1 MMSVMIAFF
10 LCYITNQTRSDMNDQ
25 SVVLPNTISDD
36 ASAAEVIIHSIT
48 QTVMQRAAIAQE
60 GDDIHAF
67 PSLIRKRNCFVQHRE
82 DDFTVSTSG
91 QLIELIKD
99 SVDIIHEQT
108 YHGGDHQKVYLLRV
122 MMSDSYIARVSNI
135 MLRDVPDEYFDRAY
149 GKPRRDGVV
158 VRNFKSRH
166 GKGSI
171 KKMLCIDLEPCWT
184 DRGINEKTEDDFLKY
199 HCITVKIAREDMKFL
214 GWIPGIDT
222 QTGLCSALG
231 DMFVSLG
238 DRDPSMD
245 PEGFKEEKQ
254 QQQAP
259 RRLTFGQLRK

>member
-1 MMSVMIAFF
+1 M
-10 LCYITNQTRSDMNDQ
+10 NNDQ
-25 SVVLPNTISDD
+25 SVVLPNSISDD

-48 QTVMQRAAIAQE
+48 QTVMQRAAVAQE
-60 GDDIHAF
+60 GDDIHSF
-67 PSLIRKRNCFVQHRE
+67 PSLIRKRNCYVQHRE
-82 DDFTVSTSG
+82 DDYIVNTSG
-91 QLIELIKD
+91 QLIELVKD
-99 SVDIIHEQT
+99 AVDIIHESY
-108 YHGGDHQKVYLLRV
+108 YHGGDSQKVYLLKV
-122 MMSDSYIARVSNI
+122 MLSDSYIARVSNI

-158 VRNFKSRH
+158 VRSFKSRH
-166 GKGSI
+166 SKGSSI
-171 KKMLCIDLEPCWT
+171 KKMLCIDLEPVWT
-184 DRGINEKTEDDFLKY
+184 DRGINEKAQDDYAKY
-199 HCITVKIAREDMKFL
+199 HCVTMKINREDMKFL

-222 QTGLCSALG
+222 QTGPCSALG

-254 QQQAP
+254 QAAAP